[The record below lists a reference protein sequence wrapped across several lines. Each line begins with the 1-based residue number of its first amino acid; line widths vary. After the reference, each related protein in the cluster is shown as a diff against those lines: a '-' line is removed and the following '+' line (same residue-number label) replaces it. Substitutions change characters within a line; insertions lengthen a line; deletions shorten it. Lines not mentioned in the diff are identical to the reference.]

1 MHLTLLESH
10 RSFFQT
16 TECAVVSVLAHLGMV
31 WLAVSSTAGGT
42 TLPDDERE
50 ARVFFLLPPDRVD
63 QRSRQSDVVQWG
75 RVGHDLENGRL
86 LTGPGF
92 GRPLRPPTH
101 GARGR
106 RDRSGARGE
115 LPFGPPPV
123 FVPDSVFSVLQVD
136 EMVERYENSAAP
148 IYPPELLAIG
158 AEGEVETIYVVDTIG
173 AVDTTTIL
181 VEHSD
186 DPRFTASVRDALG
199 LMRFRPARRSGKKV
213 RQLVEQ
219 RFRFQIAPPPQ
230 TPKQIGL
237 TRAVPPLP
245 LRSAPLPRSDPG

>member
-16 TECAVVSVLAHLGMV
+16 TECAVLSVLAHVGLA
-31 WLAVSSTAGGT
+31 WLAVSATVGGPR
-42 TLPDDERE
+42 LPADERE
-50 ARVFFLLPPDRVD
+50 ARVFFLLPFDRVD
-63 QRSRQSDVVQWG
+63 QRSRQSEIIQWG
-75 RVGHDLENGRL
+75 RLGQDIENGRL

-106 RDRSGARGE
+106 RDRSGMRGE

-136 EMVERYENSAAP
+136 EMVERYANSAAP
-148 IYPPELLAIG
+148 IYPPDLLAIG
-158 AEGEVETIYVVDTIG
+158 TEGEVQATYVVDTVG

-186 DPRFTASVRDALG
+186 DPRFTASVRNALG
-199 LMRFRPARRSGKKV
+199 LMRFRPARRGGKRV
-213 RQLVEQ
+213 QQLVEQ
-219 RFRFQIAPPPQ
+219 RFRFQIARPPEM
-230 TPKQIGL
+230 PKQIGL
-237 TRAVPPLP
+237 MPAAPPLP
-245 LRSAPLPRSDPG
+245 SRSAPPPRSDPG